1 MCKVFSYHAKAEF
14 YLADD
19 IAIFVSIVKSCYYPR
34 MGCSRISLAG
44 FPREAPTIRPLR
56 IRPLAVFLRPAT
68 GRLRTAFIL

>member
-14 YLADD
+14 YLADG

-44 FPREAPTIRPLR
+44 SPSTAVRFSSR
-56 IRPLAVFLRPAT
+56 LAIPYSHDLT
-68 GRLRTAFIL
+68 G